1 MEGIFIAEMVALGIA
16 LGGISWWLTRDKGT
30 KDTVEQD
37 KSPPELQ
44 SGANV
49 TSLDTS
55 VEPPK
60 IKTSIFKRFQNPLKG
75 LLSQEISDEAL
86 EDLEDTLL
94 MADVGTETT
103 DRLLQILKSKVKA
116 NASTQDLQQALR
128 KELIRRLGQKSS
140 LTEVVQS
147 PLVIL
152 VIGVNGAGKTTTIG
166 KLAHNYT
173 QQGKKVLVAA
183 GDTFRAGAVQQLQ
196 VWAERAGAE
205 IVTAQPKADP
215 ASVFYNAL
223 ESAKSKGFDVLIC
236 DTAGRLQ
243 EHSHLM
249 EELKKIVKVGQK
261 VVPDA
266 PHEILL
272 VLDSTIG
279 QNALS
284 QAEGFGKVADLTG
297 VVLTK
302 LDGTAKGGIV
312 IAVRDRTGVPIKLIG
327 TGEGIDDL
335 HNFDPED
342 FVDTLLELGSDE

>member
-1 MEGIFIAEMVALGIA
+1 MESLFIAEIIALGAA
-16 LGGISWWLTRDKGT
+16 LGGISWWLTRKSVSEDPT
-30 KDTVEQD
+30 DTTDAEPQLIQESQED
-37 KSPPELQ
+37 DPPP
-44 SGANV
+44 
-49 TSLDTS
+49 
-55 VEPPK
+55 PPK
-60 IKTSIFKRFQNPLKG
+60 PKKSMFARFQNPLRG
-75 LLSQEISDEAL
+75 LLTKEIDDDAL

-103 DRLLQILKSKVKA
+103 DRLLQILKSQVKA
-116 NASTQDLQQALR
+116 NASTTELQQALR
-128 KELIRRLGQKSS
+128 KELIRRLGKKSQIK
-140 LTEVVQS
+140 EVES
-147 PLVIL
+147 GPLVIL

-166 KLAHNYT
+166 KMAHNYV

-205 IVTAQPKADP
+205 IVTAQAKADP

-261 VVPDA
+261 IIADA

-284 QAEGFGKVADLTG
+284 QAEGFGKVAALTG

-335 HNFDPED
+335 HTFDPDD
-342 FVDTLLELGSDE
+342 FVDALLDSGT